1 MKKGVELDNRSVV
14 SYNPTLLMKYRAHVN
29 IEYCNKS
36 NCIKYL
42 FKYITKG
49 VNRVTAELQVG
60 EEEVVDEIKQ
70 YYDCRYLSPSES
82 AWRIFA
88 FDIHSRWPPVQR
100 LTFHLHGGQRIMF
113 KDGSNLGSFLSR
125 NKNKN
130 TMFLAWMEA
139 NIVYSIGRQ
148 LNYIQF
154 SSMFTYDSEKRS
166 WHPRKRGQMIGRLT
180 FVPQTTRSCIT

>member
-1 MKKGVELDNRSVV
+1 
-14 SYNPTLLMKYRAHVN
+14 
-29 IEYCNKS
+29 
-36 NCIKYL
+36 
-42 FKYITKG
+42 
-49 VNRVTAELQVG
+49 LQVG

-70 YYDCRYLSPSES
+70 YYDCRYFSPSES